1 MTDQIDSHVSVTRR
15 QWDERMSAWFERYAR
30 PRWAAAEPYWGM
42 WCISQ
47 SQLPVL
53 PASPAGAMAVEFGCG
68 SAYVSAWLA
77 RRGARPVGVDISVR
91 QLAVAHRM
99 QDEFGLWFPLVQG
112 DAERVPLSTGCADL
126 VISEYGALMT
136 GAVLWWRT

>member
-1 MTDQIDSHVSVTRR
+1 VTDQTDSHASVTQR
-15 QWDERMSAWFERYAR
+15 QWDEHMSAWFERYAR
-30 PRWAAAEPYWGM
+30 PRWAAVEPYWGM

-53 PASPAGAMAVEFGCG
+53 PASPAGATAVEFGCG

-91 QLAVAHRM
+91 QLIEVKVPPGATNNDFPEFP
-99 QDEFGLWFPLVQG
+99 DEWVRRWPAEEVWFARRGP
-112 DAERVPLSTGCADL
+112 ATACA
-126 VISEYGALMT
+126 
-136 GAVLWWRT
+136 R